1 MGTFIL
7 RRYLIAALLSLLLFA
22 GAFWPQ
28 QRALTANAQVGGG
41 CVMLG
46 DPIVTSETEYCIE
59 VQAMI
64 GCNCVWRWGIP
75 ECDELHFCLY
85 DSCQYPNGT
94 FSFSVFCT
102 G

>member
-1 MGTFIL
+1 MGTFVL
-7 RRYLIAALLSLLLFA
+7 RGCLTAALLILLAFA
-22 GAFWPQ
+22 GAFSPE
-28 QRALTANAQVGGG
+28 RDLTLTAEAQGGG

-46 DPIVTSETEYCIE
+46 DPIVTGETEYCID

-85 DSCQYPNGT
+85 HSCQYPNGT
-94 FSFSVFCT
+94 FSFSVYCT